1 MGPQYPQPAIL
12 ALGTALPRYSGSQDE
27 IATWMAESFRER
39 RLQRLVR
46 MIHNQSGI
54 ETRYSCAP
62 AYLQPPQESR
72 FAPGADPAASATTAE
87 RMEVYEREAP
97 PLGTAAA
104 QDALADYAARRG
116 LASEQVAAG
125 ITHLL
130 AISCTGLFAPGLDYA
145 LAKALGLPPT
155 VRRTLI
161 GFMGCAAAFNGL
173 AAAAEIVR
181 GQPSA
186 RVLVVS
192 VELCSLHNQP
202 SADYDLLVGAS
213 IFADGAAA
221 CLVGF
226 PEADDGDYFRLD
238 ELYTAIHPDTEEEM
252 AWNIRDHGFA
262 LRLSPRVP
270 QHLALAAPAALQTVF
285 GSRRPAFWAVHPGGR
300 AIVDRLA
307 DIFCL
312 PAEALGATR
321 EVLRRHGNMSSAT
334 ILFVLLA
341 LRRRLAAVAESGL
354 RAGGQET
361 GAGLTGVAMA
371 FGPGLVVEMG
381 KLTYV
386 PAPAPILAHA
396 PRQAAA
402 TQEHAHAAG

>member
-1 MGPQYPQPAIL
+1 MQPHSSQPAIL
-12 ALGTALPRYSGSQDE
+12 ALGTALPAYSGSQEE
-27 IATWMAESFRER
+27 IARWMAESFTDR
-39 RLQRLVR
+39 RIQRLVR

-72 FAPGADPAASATTAE
+72 FAPGAAPANSATTAE
-87 RMEVYEREAP
+87 RMVVYENEAP
-97 PLGTAAA
+97 PLGAAA
-104 QDALADYAARRG
+104 AREALQEYAQRRG
-116 LASEQVAAG
+116 QSVGQITSTV
-125 ITHLL
+125 THLL

-145 LAKALGLPPT
+145 LAKALGLPPG

-173 AAAAEIVR
+173 RTAAEIVA
-181 GQPSA
+181 GQPDA

-213 IFADGAAA
+213 IFSDGASA
-221 CLVGF
+221 CLVGL
-226 PEADDGDYFRLD
+226 PAAGDGDYYRLD
-238 ELYTAIHPDTEEEM
+238 QFHTAIHPDSEEEM

-270 QHLALAAPAALQTVF
+270 QHLAVAAPSAIQTVF
-285 GSRRPAFWAVHPGGR
+285 GAQHPRFWAVHPGGR

-307 DIFCL
+307 DIFAL
-312 PAEALGATR
+312 PAEALAATR
-321 EVLRRHGNMSSAT
+321 EVLRCYGNMSSAT
-334 ILFVLLA
+334 ILFVLTHM
-341 LRRRLAAVAESGL
+341 RRHLCEVAHHSGYL
-354 RAGGQET
+354 ST
-361 GAGLTGVAMA
+361 GELTGVAMA
-371 FGPGLVVEMG
+371 FGPGLVVEMS

-386 PAPAPILAHA
+386 PQQPAMARPV
-396 PRQAAA
+396 
-402 TQEHAHAAG
+402 QEYTHAAN